1 MHAEFNRSTKDF
13 LRHRLPRR
21 HEETR
26 PGESR
31 VIDRTQTVGEGA
43 DMFAISDASAA
54 KEDQIFHNA
63 QEPIRKWLLEFDRV
77 TVRPARAAS
86 RCFLHDT

>member
-1 MHAEFNRSTKDF
+1 M
-13 LRHRLPRR
+13 RLPRR

-31 VIDRTQTVGEGA
+31 VLDRTQTVGEGA
-43 DMFAISDASAA
+43 DMFRITDASAA
-54 KEDQIFHNA
+54 KEDEIFHNA

-77 TVRPARAAS
+77 TVRPVPAS
-86 RCFLHDT
+86 TLAWVPSCPEFCVLPL